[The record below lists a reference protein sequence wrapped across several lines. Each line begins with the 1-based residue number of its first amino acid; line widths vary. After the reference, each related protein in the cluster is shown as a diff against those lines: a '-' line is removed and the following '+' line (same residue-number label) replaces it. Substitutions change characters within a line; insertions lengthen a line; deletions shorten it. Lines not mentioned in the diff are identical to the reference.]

1 MTHSSDA
8 IGEAARLWAIR
19 LNDPA
24 FAEWDAFTDWLAEDP
39 AHATAYDTAVQVD
52 SDMAGLFSTPSAPTL
67 IPANDPAPRRRW
79 LGVAGGGAI
88 AAAGVAALTFTL
100 WNAGSQPYAVETANG
115 ARRTVQLADGSSIE
129 MNGGTRIVLDADEPR
144 LATLERG
151 EALFHVRHDESDPF
165 VVKAGRARLL
175 DAGTVFNVVRDR
187 GTTRVAVSEGAVI
200 YNPST
205 DAVRLNPG
213 DALIAPDTGKS
224 TRLPRVALD
233 SVGGWRSG
241 QLAYDDA
248 PLDQIAADLS
258 RNLGR
263 PVGTA
268 PGTAEIRFTGTI
280 ALSGDPAR
288 SIARVAPL
296 LGVSAV
302 PSGAGWTLTPLDRE
316 HP

>member
-1 MTHSSDA
+1 MTHSPDA

-19 LNDPA
+19 LHDPA
-24 FAEWDAFTDWLAEDP
+24 FAGWDAFTDWLAENP
-39 AHATAYDTAVQVD
+39 AHAAAYDAAVQAD
-52 SDMAGLFSTPSAPTL
+52 SDMAELFATPAAPAT
-67 IPANDPAPRRRW
+67 IPANDPVPQRRW
-79 LGVAGGGAI
+79 SRVAGGGAI
-88 AAAGVAALTFTL
+88 AAAGIAALTFTL
-100 WNAGSQPYAVETANG
+100 WNGGSAPYAVETADG
-115 ARRTVQLADGSSIE
+115 TRRTVQLADGSSIE
-129 MNGGTRIVLDADEPR
+129 LNGGTRILLDRDEPR
-144 LATLERG
+144 VATIERG

-165 VVKAGRARLL
+165 LVHAGPARLL
-175 DAGTVFNVVRDR
+175 DAGTVFNVVREA
-187 GTTRVAVSEGAVI
+187 GVTRVAVSEGAVI
-200 YNPST
+200 YNPRT
-205 DAVRLNPG
+205 DAMRLNPG
-213 DALIAPDTGKS
+213 DALIAPDAGRS
-224 TRLPRVALD
+224 IRLRPVALA

-263 PVGTA
+263 PVRAA
-268 PGTAEIRFTGTI
+268 PGAAEIRFTGTI